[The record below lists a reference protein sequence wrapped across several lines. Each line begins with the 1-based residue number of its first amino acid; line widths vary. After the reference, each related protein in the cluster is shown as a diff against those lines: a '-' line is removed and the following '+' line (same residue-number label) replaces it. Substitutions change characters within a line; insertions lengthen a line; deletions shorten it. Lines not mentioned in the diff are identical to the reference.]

1 MSRRFV
7 VVLRFSIRRAASAS
21 DRRPSPVDDVC
32 EPSSTS
38 ILLVIESERGADR
51 FAALDQFLL
60 IDL

>member
-1 MSRRFV
+1 MTFASHRR
-7 VVLRFSIRRAASAS
+7 LLIATNID
-21 DRRPSPVDDVC
+21 DRREMVVIVA
-32 EPSSTS
+32 